1 MIETIR
7 RLLAEAAAAKQV
19 RAYWETVAGILSEQA
34 GGAGVELVY
43 AGVNE
48 ASTVVAGPAGRPG
61 DPVVVRWEDGKR
73 RVQATFASMSPGV
86 TVEDLQSC
94 LDVAS
99 QLAITVGRRA
109 ELERERRLGSFLIE
123 LSRWLLATPD
133 RDLLL
138 RYTMQ
143 SLMSLVGAEGAYVA
157 LREPQAEEL
166 RVVIALGL
174 FEERKGMVLP
184 LAASTTG
191 RVVRSGQPL
200 VTANIFAE
208 PDAYPPASSSGLA
221 CSMMLTPLQT
231 SAGVVGAAGVIRY
244 RKPDQPPPPTF
255 SLGELHY
262 FTAVAAHIAS
272 GMELAQAVQSSRES
286 AQRAA
291 AMVNAS
297 PLPMALVDPHGRVLQ
312 LNAAGR
318 AVFGLT
324 EPEAHAGTTL
334 QELGLSASAV
344 AFRDVLARASFHP
357 PWHGRVVVVPPSGDR
372 RVCDC
377 TVTVLSGLG
386 SDHILV
392 ALYDRTDEL
401 RAQRE
406 LIAREKLA
414 TVGEIA
420 SGVAHEVNNPLAAIR
435 MEAELLKRGTRDA
448 ETEAAAS
455 TIVREVDRAA
465 RIVRSLLRLARRADT
480 DPTRVQ
486 VHDLV
491 RDVAEI
497 RERVLRADNIE
508 VLTKFDLSVPPVLGL
523 GQDLQ
528 QVVINLVTNAEHAVR
543 GLKPAVIQLTT
554 ESREGWVRLTVED
567 SGPGVPKEIRGRIF
581 DPFFT
586 TKSPDEGTGLGL
598 SICHRVVA
606 EVGGKMWVE
615 DSETLGGAKFVV
627 ELPAAPD
634 RVDSETVG

>member
-1 MIETIR
+1 MMETAR
-7 RLLAEAAAAKQV
+7 RLLTEAGSAKQV
-19 RAYWETVAGILSEQA
+19 RAYWETVARLLSEQA
-34 GGAGVELVY
+34 RGVGLELVY
-43 AGVNE
+43 QGVNE
-48 ASTVVAGPAGRPG
+48 ASTLVAGPVGQPG
-61 DPVVVRWEDGKR
+61 DAVVVRWEDGQR
-73 RVQATFASMSPGV
+73 RVQATFASVSPGV

-99 QLAITVGRRA
+99 HLAITVGRRA

-157 LREPQAEEL
+157 LRESHEEDL
-166 RVVIALGL
+166 RVVIALGMA
-174 FEERKGMVLP
+174 EDKKGMTLP

-191 RVVRSGQPL
+191 SVVRSGQPL

-208 PDAYPPASSSGLA
+208 PDVYPPADSSGLA
-221 CSMMLTPLQT
+221 CSMMLAPLQT
-231 SAGVVGAAGVIRY
+231 SARVVGAAGVIRY
-244 RKPDQPPPPTF
+244 RKPGAAAPPPF
-255 SLGELHY
+255 SLAELHY
-262 FTAVAAHIAS
+262 CTAVAAHIAS
-272 GMELAQAVQSSRES
+272 GMELAHAVQSSREA

-297 PLPMALVDPHGRVLQ
+297 PLPMALVDAHGHVLQ

-318 AVFGLT
+318 TVFGVT
-324 EPEAHAGTTL
+324 EPGAPAGTTL
-334 QELGLSASAV
+334 QELGLSSSEV
-344 AFRDVLARASFHP
+344 AFRDVLSRAAFQP
-357 PWHGRVVVVPPSGDR
+357 PWHGRVVVTPESGDR
-372 RVCDC
+372 RICDC

-386 SDHILV
+386 SENVLV

-435 MEAELLKRGTRDA
+435 MEAELLKRATRDPD
-448 ETEAAAS
+448 TDAAAS

-486 VHDLV
+486 LHDLV

-497 RERVLRADNIE
+497 RERVLRAENVE
-508 VLTKFDLSVPPVLGL
+508 VRTRLDLSVPPVLGL

-543 GLKPAVIQLTT
+543 GPKPGVIQLTT
-554 ESREGWVRLTVED
+554 QARAGWVRLTVED
-567 SGPGVPKEIRGRIF
+567 SGPGVPKDIRGRIF

-598 SICHRVVA
+598 SISQRVVA
-606 EVGGKMWVE
+606 EVGGRMWVE
-615 DSETLGGAKFVV
+615 DSEELGGAKFIV
-627 ELPAAPD
+627 ELPAAPE

>member
-1 MIETIR
+1 MEIAR

-19 RAYWETVAGILSEQA
+19 RAYWETVASILSEQA
-34 GGAGVELVY
+34 GSVGVELVY

-61 DPVVVRWEDGKR
+61 DPVVVRWEDGQR
-73 RVQATFASMSPGV
+73 RVQATFASVSPGV

-174 FEERKGMVLP
+174 AEDKKGMILP

-191 RVVRSGQPL
+191 SVVRSGQPL

-297 PLPMALVDPHGRVLQ
+297 PLPMALVDPHGRVLR

-334 QELGLSASAV
+334 QELGLSANEV
-344 AFRDVLARASFHP
+344 AFRDVLSRASFQP

-386 SDHILV
+386 SDNILV

-627 ELPAAPD
+627 ELPAAPE

>member
-1 MIETIR
+1 MIESVR
-7 RLLAEAAAAKQV
+7 RLLTAAATAKQV
-19 RAYWETVAGILSEQA
+19 RAYWEMVAHVLSEQA
-34 GGAGVELVY
+34 GGVAVEISY
-43 AGVNE
+43 HGVNE
-48 ASTVVAGPAGRPG
+48 ASTVVAGPTGQPG
-61 DPVVVRWEDGKR
+61 DPVAVHWEDGQR
-73 RVQATFASMSPGV
+73 RVQTTFASVSPGV
-86 TVEDLQSC
+86 TVEDLQSS
-94 LDVAS
+94 LDVAA

-157 LREPQAEEL
+157 LREPQQEDL

-174 FEERKGMVLP
+174 AEEKKGMILP

-208 PDAYPPASSSGLA
+208 PDAYPPASPSGLA

-244 RKPDQPPPPTF
+244 RKSDQAPPPTF

-272 GMELAQAVQSSRES
+272 GMELAQAVQSSREA

-318 AVFGLT
+318 AVFGIAET
-324 EPEAHAGTTL
+324 EAHAGTTL
-334 QELGLSASAV
+334 QELGLSASEV
-344 AFRDVLARASFHP
+344 AFRDVLSRAAFQP

-386 SDHILV
+386 SDNILV

-435 MEAELLKRGTRDA
+435 MEAELLKRETRDA
-448 ETEAAAS
+448 DTEAAAS
-455 TIVREVDRAA
+455 TIMREVDRAA

-508 VLTKFDLSVPPVLGL
+508 VLTKLDLSVPPVLGL

-615 DSETLGGAKFVV
+615 DSEALGGAKFVV
-627 ELPAAPD
+627 ELPAAPE

>member
-1 MIETIR
+1 MEIAR

-19 RAYWETVAGILSEQA
+19 RAYWETVASILSEQA

-43 AGVNE
+43 TGVNE

-61 DPVVVRWEDGKR
+61 DPVVVRWEDGQR
-73 RVQATFASMSPGV
+73 RVQATFASVSPGV

-174 FEERKGMVLP
+174 AEDKKGMILP

-191 RVVRSGQPL
+191 SVVRSGQPL

-297 PLPMALVDPHGRVLQ
+297 PLPMALVDPHGRVLR

-334 QELGLSASAV
+334 QELGLSANEV
-344 AFRDVLARASFHP
+344 AFRDVLSRASFQP

-386 SDHILV
+386 SDNILV

-627 ELPAAPD
+627 ELPAAPE